1 MHERC
6 LRDVGTHPRGKVL
19 VTGTRFIPDLSKFE
33 SGFKRACQS
42 APKSGIRRV
51 VLSHISLDLYQ
62 TLTQLF
68 ITLNSLE
75 YNPTFPQLILNLLAV
90 RIPGIDFKLKLTSAY
105 TFGWINTFS
114 NPVC

>member
-1 MHERC
+1 MIWHF
-6 LRDVGTHPRGKVL
+6 LYIFHDLVYNMGSLASTPHGKVL

-90 RIPGIDFKLKLTSAY
+90 RIPGIDFKLLA
-105 TFGWINTFS
+105 G
-114 NPVC
+114 